1 MEKLKSFDEATA
13 EAKQEMTNTLYQVA
27 KMKAEFNLLKQAIIN
42 NLELDYSGKELTL
55 RNDKLIVE
63 IMYLIESDQME
74 NLYSF
79 KKDEEEKRDLLAQKR
94 MENIGGEAH
103 G

>member
-1 MEKLKSFDEATA
+1 MIDFETATA
-13 EAKQEMTNTLYQVA
+13 EAKAEYDSLLYQVA

-79 KKDEEEKRDLLAQKR
+79 KKDEEEKRDLLAQKL
-94 MENIGGEAH
+94 MENIGGETH

>member
-1 MEKLKSFDEATA
+1 MRKEDEMEMMSTLA
-13 EAKQEMTNTLYQVA
+13 EVA

-55 RNDKLIVE
+55 RNDRLLIEV
-63 IMYLIESDQME
+63 MYLIENDQME
-74 NLYSF
+74 NLYHF
-79 KKDEEEKRDLLAQKR
+79 KKNEQDAKDALASKL
-94 MENIGGEAH
+94 MEDVGGKSN

>member
-1 MEKLKSFDEATA
+1 MDEM
-13 EAKQEMTNTLYQVA
+13 QSTLLEVA

-55 RNDKLIVE
+55 RNDRLLIEV
-63 IMYLIESDQME
+63 MYLLENDQME
-74 NLYSF
+74 SLYNF
-79 KKDEEEKRDLLAQKR
+79 KKDERDAKDALAQKL
-94 MENIGGEAH
+94 MEDVGGNTN

>member
-1 MEKLKSFDEATA
+1 MSEN
-13 EAKQEMTNTLYQVA
+13 EMQNTLYEVA

-55 RNDKLIVE
+55 RNDRLVIEV
-63 IMYLIESDQME
+63 MYLIESDQME

-79 KKDEEEKRDLLAQKR
+79 KKDEEEKRDLLAQKL
-94 MENIGGEAH
+94 MENIGGETH